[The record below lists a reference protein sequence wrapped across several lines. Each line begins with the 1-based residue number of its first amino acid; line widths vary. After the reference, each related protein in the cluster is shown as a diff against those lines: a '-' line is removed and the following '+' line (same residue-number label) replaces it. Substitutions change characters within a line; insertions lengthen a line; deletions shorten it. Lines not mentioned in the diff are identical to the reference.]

1 MKRKILIVI
10 YVLVILVMLK
20 LLYNTVLNNILIN
33 KYNNGE
39 FSTSMGQALVNFN
52 FPQRYVANYNYGNIF
67 YKIEEYEQ
75 AIEQYKKA
83 LEVNNI
89 PEKKECKIRINYALA
104 MCKTIELD
112 ENDEESIKN
121 AIEVYESAIDILT
134 EKGCANKDNNN
145 GHSQDAEKLKQDI
158 QKEIERLKKVLQSKS
173 NKDNEQEDDKDE
185 QKDEESDEDE
195 NEEKQKE
202 EEIQKIKEDAIKEQR
217 QEESKYRKY
226 NKIMVN
232 KNNKNW

>member
-10 YVLVILVMLK
+10 YVLVILIMLK
-20 LLYNTVLNNILIN
+20 LLYNTVLNNILIS
-33 KYNNGE
+33 KYKDGE

-52 FPQRYVANYNYGNIF
+52 FPQRYVANYNYGNVL
-67 YKIEEYEQ
+67 YQTGEYEQ

-83 LEVNNI
+83 LEVNI
-89 PEKKECKIRINYALA
+89 PEKKECKVRINYALA
-104 MCKTIELD
+104 LCNTVKLD

-121 AIEVYESAIDILT
+121 AIKIYESAIDILT

-145 GHSQDAEKLKQDI
+145 GHNQDAEKLKQDI

-173 NKDNEQEDDKDE
+173 NKDKDKKDDKED
-185 QKDEESDEDE
+185 QKDEESDED
-195 NEEKQKE
+195 EEKQKE

-217 QEESKYRKY
+217 QKENKYEKY
-226 NKIMVN
+226 NKITIN